1 MTVHTFKSIHNL
13 DSYDL
18 FLEISLMVKSLDI
31 DEPQLPRQQKAPR
44 KYDDV
49 HSARYFYDSTEEYL
63 PTSSYI
69 MKPLIS

>member
-18 FLEISLMVKSLDI
+18 FWEISLMVKSLDT
-31 DEPQLPRQQKAPR
+31 DESQLPKQQKAPR
-44 KYDDV
+44 KYV
-49 HSARYFYDSTEEYL
+49 HSARYFYGSTEEYL

-69 MKPLIS
+69 MEPLIS